1 MDIFSCMWIT
11 QWYKNVQQNE
21 TQKVYFGNK
30 NVQQNETQKVYFGN
44 IASNILTACCHNK
57 SLDDIN
63 GQKKDSITI
72 VSESKEHNRIAA
84 LTCLKKVIEEAEKK
98 SMFQNTRRSW
108 SGMTVAPQFWSR
120 FIFCLFTEDFF
131 DFVELSWC

>member
-98 SMFQNTRRSW
+98 SVFQNTRRYGLEW
-108 SGMTVAPQFWSR
+108 RLLHNFGLA
-120 FIFCLFTEDFF
+120 LFS
-131 DFVELSWC
+131 VSLQKISLILLS